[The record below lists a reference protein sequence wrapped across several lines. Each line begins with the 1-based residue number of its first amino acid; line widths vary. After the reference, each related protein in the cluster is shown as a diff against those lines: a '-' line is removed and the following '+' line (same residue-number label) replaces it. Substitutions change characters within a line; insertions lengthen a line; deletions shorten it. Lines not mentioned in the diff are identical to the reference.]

1 MDKQSK
7 KFLFDYLNNA
17 SPTGFEQAG
26 QQIWLDYIKPYTND
40 SHGGCIWH
48 GRGCN
53 QSERANTKW

>member
-26 QQIWLDYIKPYTND
+26 QQIWLRL
-40 SHGGCIWH
+40 HEALH
-48 GRGCN
+48 
-53 QSERANTKW
+53 